1 MAAVESRRMPQSRL
15 PWRTSKSRS
24 ASRCTWEFW
33 GADDLL
39 VSDSTAV
46 QSAESSVHAEQVEER
61 FRAVLGTLFGALAIY
76 SPRRDEPG
84 RIVDFRVDYVNE
96 AACASAGLRADEQIG
111 RGLLELYPEYRD
123 NGVFEAYC
131 RVFEAGAPLTP
142 HDFASELVDN
152 GQRSH
157 RVLEIRAARVD
168 EGLIAAWRDVTERA
182 RAEAQLRVQAE
193 LLDTVEQAVIA
204 TDLEGRITYWNRFA
218 ERLYGW
224 SEAEVLGRTVQDV
237 TPAQV
242 SRDQAESIMT
252 RLRAGESWAGEFLVQ
267 RRDGSLFPALVT
279 DTPIRDRD
287 GSLVGVVGVSSDL
300 TERKRMEHE
309 LAAALEREQAASRRA
324 TESLA
329 LLDVLVSSAPVG
341 IVFFDREL
349 RYVRVNQE
357 LADMNGLPIEL
368 HLGCTVREITPDI
381 ADAAEP
387 VLRRVLETGEPVRDL
402 LLTGETP
409 RQPGVM
415 RAWRE
420 SYYPIRGAD
429 GRIVGVGV
437 IALEVTDQHRL
448 EAERERLLANER
460 AARAEAEAQRT
471 RLREVLDVLPEG
483 VLIAD
488 RATQTFVLNNRASVS
503 LIGADLVGQSVP
515 SGSEPAYGSRRF
527 DGTLIPADDLPLQRA
542 FRGESVTGAQYF
554 HHQLAENRD
563 VPVLVNGAP
572 LHDATGGIVAALCV
586 FQDITAIHDLD
597 QQKDAFLATVS
608 HDLQQPLAVI
618 KGRAQLLRRRL
629 ARGGTVDP
637 VRVNGTLAA
646 IQATVDDMAGQ
657 LAELLDATRL
667 QMGRPL
673 ELQRTTIDMVPFLHE
688 IVANWDEVSPG
699 HGVHLETT
707 LASLEGSFD
716 APRLRRVFA
725 NLLSNAV
732 KYSPSGGGITLRL
745 GREKDA
751 QGRVVA
757 VVEVQDH
764 GVGIPAADVAR
775 IFERFYRARNA
786 GQAASGAGI
795 GLSGA
800 RQIVDQHGGTI
811 RVESVEGVGSTFIV
825 RLPV

>member
-1 MAAVESRRMPQSRL
+1 M
-15 PWRTSKSRS
+15 
-24 ASRCTWEFW
+24 
-33 GADDLL
+33 
-39 VSDSTAV
+39 
-46 QSAESSVHAEQVEER
+46 
-61 FRAVLGTLFGALAIY
+61 
-76 SPRRDEPG
+76 
-84 RIVDFRVDYVNE
+84 
-96 AACASAGLRADEQIG
+96 
-111 RGLLELYPEYRD
+111 
-123 NGVFEAYC
+123 
-131 RVFEAGAPLTP
+131 
-142 HDFASELVDN
+142 
-152 GQRSH
+152 
-157 RVLEIRAARVD
+157 
-168 EGLIAAWRDVTERA
+168 
-182 RAEAQLRVQAE
+182 
-193 LLDTVEQAVIA
+193 
-204 TDLEGRITYWNRFA
+204 
-218 ERLYGW
+218 
-224 SEAEVLGRTVQDV
+224 
-237 TPAQV
+237 
-242 SRDQAESIMT
+242 
-252 RLRAGESWAGEFLVQ
+252 
-267 RRDGSLFPALVT
+267 
-279 DTPIRDRD
+279 
-287 GSLVGVVGVSSDL
+287 
-300 TERKRMEHE
+300 
-309 LAAALEREQAASRRA
+309 
-324 TESLA
+324 
-329 LLDVLVSSAPVG
+329 
-341 IVFFDREL
+341 
-349 RYVRVNQE
+349 
-357 LADMNGLPIEL
+357 
-368 HLGCTVREITPDI
+368 
-381 ADAAEP
+381 
-387 VLRRVLETGEPVRDL
+387 
-402 LLTGETP
+402 
-409 RQPGVM
+409 
-415 RAWRE
+415 
-420 SYYPIRGAD
+420 
-429 GRIVGVGV
+429 
-437 IALEVTDQHRL
+437 
-448 EAERERLLANER
+448 
-460 AARAEAEAQRT
+460 
-471 RLREVLDVLPEG
+471 
-483 VLIAD
+483 
-488 RATQTFVLNNRASVS
+488 
-503 LIGADLVGQSVP
+503 
-515 SGSEPAYGSRRF
+515 
-527 DGTLIPADDLPLQRA
+527 
-542 FRGESVTGAQYF
+542 
-554 HHQLAENRD
+554 
-563 VPVLVNGAP
+563 PVLVNGAP